1 MVELQSGKYKTE
13 WSVFM
18 TYTLAKD
25 FFVEDYIGDKED
37 VLRSI
42 ELLQMELEHFVNL
55 HADEDL
61 QEAPEDVQNE
71 LGYLLYT
78 LGKSFYIIEDYAT
91 AAQYFEMGLAF
102 NLDVRDE
109 FVIEMVK
116 GYGLSLLNSDQ
127 GREGIV
133 LEAVYD
139 DFSAYA
145 DFCMLMGLIYFE
157 QKQYEQAVIEFAKAT
172 NEKPDAIEGS
182 NSYLSCY
189 YAGQCREKQ
198 HRMDE
203 AKEFYRKAGNYEPA
217 KERLERIG

>member
-1 MVELQSGKYKTE
+1 
-13 WSVFM
+13 M

-157 QKQYEQAVIEFAKAT
+157 QKQFAKAT

-182 NSYLSCY
+182 NSYLSYY

-198 HRMDE
+198 YRMDE

>member
-1 MVELQSGKYKTE
+1 
-13 WSVFM
+13 M

-61 QEAPEDVQNE
+61 QEASEDVQNE

-145 DFCMLMGLIYFE
+145 DFCMIMGLIYFE

>member
-1 MVELQSGKYKTE
+1 MVELQSRKYKE

-42 ELLQMELEHFVNL
+42 ELLQMELEHFVNM

-109 FVIEMVK
+109 YVIEMVK

-139 DFSAYA
+139 DFCAYA

>member
-42 ELLQMELEHFVNL
+42 ELLQMELEHFVNM

-102 NLDVRDE
+102 NLDIRDE
-109 FVIEMVK
+109 YVIEMVK

-182 NSYLSCY
+182 NSYLSYY

-198 HRMDE
+198 YRMDE

>member
-182 NSYLSCY
+182 NSYLSYY

-198 HRMDE
+198 YRMDE

>member
-1 MVELQSGKYKTE
+1 MD
-13 WSVFM
+13 
-18 TYTLAKD
+18 TLAKD
-25 FFVEDYIGDKED
+25 FFVEDFIGDRED

-42 ELLQMELEHFVNL
+42 ELLQMELDNFICSSSMLRNTSSHT
-55 HADEDL
+55 DEDL
-61 QEAPEDVQNE
+61 QEAAPEVQNE
-71 LGYLLYT
+71 VGYLLYT
-78 LGKSFYIIEDYAT
+78 LGKSFYMIEDYAT
-91 AAQYFEMGLAF
+91 AAQYFETGLAF
-102 NLDVRDE
+102 NLDVRDDY
-109 FVIEMVK
+109 VIEMVK
-116 GYGLSLLNSDQ
+116 GYGLSLLNSNQ

-182 NSYLSCY
+182 NSYLSYY

-198 HRMDE
+198 YRMDE

>member
-1 MVELQSGKYKTE
+1 MVELQSRKYITD
-13 WSVFM
+13 WSAFM

-42 ELLQMELEHFVNL
+42 ELLQMELEHFVNM

-203 AKEFYRKAGNYEPA
+203 AKEFYRKAGHYEPA

>member
-1 MVELQSGKYKTE
+1 
-13 WSVFM
+13 M

-109 FVIEMVK
+109 YVIEMVK
-116 GYGLSLLNSDQ
+116 GY
-127 GREGIV
+127 
-133 LEAVYD
+133 
-139 DFSAYA
+139 
-145 DFCMLMGLIYFE
+145 
-157 QKQYEQAVIEFAKAT
+157 
-172 NEKPDAIEGS
+172 
-182 NSYLSCY
+182 
-189 YAGQCREKQ
+189 
-198 HRMDE
+198 
-203 AKEFYRKAGNYEPA
+203 
-217 KERLERIG
+217 

>member
-1 MVELQSGKYKTE
+1 
-13 WSVFM
+13 M

-42 ELLQMELEHFVNL
+42 ELLQMELEHFVNM

-116 GYGLSLLNSDQ
+116 GYGLSLFNSGQ
-127 GREGIV
+127 GKEGIV

-139 DFSAYA
+139 DFSKYA
-145 DFCMLMGLIYFE
+145 DFCMIMGLVYFE

-203 AKEFYRKAGNYEPA
+203 AKEFYRKAGHYEPA

>member
-42 ELLQMELEHFVNL
+42 ELLQMELEHFVNM

-157 QKQYEQAVIEFAKAT
+157 QKQYEKAVIEFAKAT

>member
-1 MVELQSGKYKTE
+1 
-13 WSVFM
+13 M

-25 FFVEDYIGDKED
+25 FFEEDYIGDKED

-42 ELLQMELEHFVNL
+42 ELLQMELEHFVNM

-102 NLDVRDE
+102 NLDIRDE
-109 FVIEMVK
+109 YVIEMVK

-203 AKEFYRKAGNYEPA
+203 AKEFYRKAENYEPA

>member
-1 MVELQSGKYKTE
+1 
-13 WSVFM
+13 M

-42 ELLQMELEHFVNL
+42 ELLQMELEHFVNM

-116 GYGLSLLNSDQ
+116 GYGLSLLNSDR

>member
-1 MVELQSGKYKTE
+1 
-13 WSVFM
+13 M

-42 ELLQMELEHFVNL
+42 ELLQMELEHFVNM

-102 NLDVRDE
+102 NLDIRDE

-189 YAGQCREKQ
+189 YAGLCREKQ

-203 AKEFYRKAGNYEPA
+203 AKEFYRKAGHYEPA

>member
-1 MVELQSGKYKTE
+1 MVELQSRKYKTE

-42 ELLQMELEHFVNL
+42 ELLQMELEHFVNM

-61 QEAPEDVQNE
+61 QEASEDVQNE

-145 DFCMLMGLIYFE
+145 DFCMIMGLIYFE

-182 NSYLSCY
+182 NSYLSYY

-198 HRMDE
+198 YRMDE

>member
-42 ELLQMELEHFVNL
+42 ELLQMELEHFVNM

-102 NLDVRDE
+102 NLDIRDE
-109 FVIEMVK
+109 YVIEMVK

-139 DFSAYA
+139 DFSAFA

>member
-1 MVELQSGKYKTE
+1 
-13 WSVFM
+13 M

-42 ELLQMELEHFVNL
+42 ELLQMEPEHFVNM

-182 NSYLSCY
+182 NSYLSYY

-198 HRMDE
+198 YRMDE

>member
-1 MVELQSGKYKTE
+1 MVELQSRKYKTE

-42 ELLQMELEHFVNL
+42 ELLQMELEHFVNM

-145 DFCMLMGLIYFE
+145 DFCMIMGLIYFE

>member
-1 MVELQSGKYKTE
+1 MVELQSRKYITD
-13 WSVFM
+13 WSAFM

-25 FFVEDYIGDKED
+25 FFVEDYIGDRED

-42 ELLQMELEHFVNL
+42 ELLQMELEHFVNM

-61 QEAPEDVQNE
+61 QEASEDVQNE

-109 FVIEMVK
+109 YVIEMVK

-139 DFSAYA
+139 DFCAYA

-198 HRMDE
+198 HHMDE

>member
-42 ELLQMELEHFVNL
+42 ELLQMELEHFVNM

-109 FVIEMVK
+109 YVIEMVK

-182 NSYLSCY
+182 NSYLSYY

-198 HRMDE
+198 YRMDE

>member
-139 DFSAYA
+139 DFCAYA

>member
-42 ELLQMELEHFVNL
+42 ELLQIELEHFVNM

-109 FVIEMVK
+109 YVIEMVK

>member
-42 ELLQMELEHFVNL
+42 ELLQMELEHFVNM

-182 NSYLSCY
+182 NSYLSYY

-198 HRMDE
+198 YRMDE

>member
-1 MVELQSGKYKTE
+1 
-13 WSVFM
+13 M

-25 FFVEDYIGDKED
+25 FFVEDYIGDRED

-42 ELLQMELEHFVNL
+42 ELLQMELEHFVNM

-61 QEAPEDVQNE
+61 QEASEDVQNE

-109 FVIEMVK
+109 YVIEMVK

-145 DFCMLMGLIYFE
+145 DFCMIMGLIYFE

-172 NEKPDAIEGS
+172 NEKTDAIEGS
-182 NSYLSCY
+182 NSYLSYY

-198 HRMDE
+198 YRMDE

>member
-1 MVELQSGKYKTE
+1 MVELQSRKYITD
-13 WSVFM
+13 WSAFM

-182 NSYLSCY
+182 NSYLSYY

-198 HRMDE
+198 YRMDE

>member
-1 MVELQSGKYKTE
+1 
-13 WSVFM
+13 M

-42 ELLQMELEHFVNL
+42 ELLQMELEHFVNM

-61 QEAPEDVQNE
+61 QEASEDVQNE

-145 DFCMLMGLIYFE
+145 DFCMIMGLIYFE

-217 KERLERIG
+217 RERLERIG

>member
-42 ELLQMELEHFVNL
+42 ELLQMELEHFVNM

-102 NLDVRDE
+102 NLDIRDE
-109 FVIEMVK
+109 YVIEMVK

>member
-1 MVELQSGKYKTE
+1 
-13 WSVFM
+13 M

-42 ELLQMELEHFVNL
+42 ELLQMELEHFVNM

-172 NEKPDAIEGS
+172 NEKTDAIEVI